1 MNNWIADVVGKMH
14 INKIKQ
20 EELAKKI
27 GIRRDYL
34 NKILNG
40 KEDPKGAKERITA
53 AVDDIIAER
62 ERVC

>member
-1 MNNWIADVVGKMH
+1 MKSWIAEVIGKMH

-20 EELAKKI
+20 SELAERI

-40 KEDPKGAKERITA
+40 REEPRDAKERIIA
-53 AVDDIIAER
+53 AVDDIVAER
-62 ERVC
+62 TRVC